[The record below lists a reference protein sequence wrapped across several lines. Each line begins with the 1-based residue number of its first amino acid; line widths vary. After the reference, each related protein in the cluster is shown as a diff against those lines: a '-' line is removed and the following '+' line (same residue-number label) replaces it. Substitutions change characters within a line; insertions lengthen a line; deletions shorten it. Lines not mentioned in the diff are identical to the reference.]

1 MIFRVVSVS
10 HSDEAVGAVGGELL
24 AVREEET
31 KMPAEGVSTLGVT
44 SRKNVQ
50 ITPLPFPQF
59 GKRVQLFLRRE
70 DNNACGGVS
79 TFSPRDKR
87 SILGKSAD

>member
-44 SRKNVQ
+44 SRKMSKLTPSPSPNLENVYN
-50 ITPLPFPQF
+50 FF
-59 GKRVQLFLRRE
+59 
-70 DNNACGGVS
+70 
-79 TFSPRDKR
+79 
-87 SILGKSAD
+87 